1 MSDDR
6 NVEAEKGQGN
16 ERASAAEAE
25 SVPPE
30 SSQNAQAEKASQD
43 SQREVGSPEAGP
55 DPTSEQGD
63 VAERRRV
70 ELEVRPHLPRRHRGK
85 VHEIGLVPPQAAR
98 VGEED
103 EMEDHQDRGRR
114 KPDGSLD
121 LPDHGAVSAGEP
133 GRQDAAAET
142 LHAVAVRP
150 KTNDLDAVG
159 SASTFSATITH

>member
-1 MSDDR
+1 
-6 NVEAEKGQGN
+6 
-16 ERASAAEAE
+16 
-25 SVPPE
+25 
-30 SSQNAQAEKASQD
+30 
-43 SQREVGSPEAGP
+43 
-55 DPTSEQGD
+55 
-63 VAERRRV
+63 
-70 ELEVRPHLPRRHRGK
+70 
-85 VHEIGLVPPQAAR
+85 
-98 VGEED
+98 
-103 EMEDHQDRGRR
+103 MEDHQDRGRR